1 MAGVLGAVGCEVL
14 EAGDVGHALATVR
27 TGAPDVLLLDARI
40 DRDGQP
46 LSVLEAVK
54 SDPDLFRVAVVLA
67 APGFTLAQVLE
78 ALDHGAHDVIDVP
91 VSPPEL
97 VARMRAASRARA
109 LQGELLAR
117 EEALEGLA
125 YSDDLTGLANRR
137 FAMRQLAAQLS
148 RARRHDEPLALL
160 LADIDHFKALN
171 DDHGHLAGDAVLR
184 AVALRLRSRLRQE
197 DVIGRFGGE
206 EFLIALPE
214 TDARGALRA
223 AEALRGVIA
232 DAGVDVDG
240 RLHRVSISIGWAM
253 STGEDV
259 DGLIRRADDAL
270 YAAKRAGRNCVR
282 EAAGERAT

>member
-1 MAGVLGAVGCEVL
+1 
-14 EAGDVGHALATVR
+14 
-27 TGAPDVLLLDARI
+27 
-40 DRDGQP
+40 
-46 LSVLEAVK
+46 
-54 SDPDLFRVAVVLA
+54 
-67 APGFTLAQVLE
+67 
-78 ALDHGAHDVIDVP
+78 VP

-117 EEALEGLA
+117 EETLEGLA